1 MPPKDD
7 EKESRILEAV
17 ATYQHGEN
25 TNITS
30 LHNEYHVPY
39 HALQSRIKGN
49 PSRKAP
55 LPANQTLD
63 KAQEDAVKLWI
74 KQLDEAGRPP
84 TAEMVTNC
92 TNTILCQSHE
102 NPETTPPTIS
112 KMWTY
117 HFLQHLPPEYKCV
130 KQHPMD
136 PKHIWAE
143 DIGIVQTFYDHW
155 EIAIKTHGIW
165 PCNIYNMDET
175 GFQIGQGKVEKV
187 ITAFPEASA
196 NIGSAMTCK
205 LVTVVECISAE
216 GKAINPFLVLAG
228 SYHLEDWYKDCG
240 LPDNWMITLTP
251 NGYITDEGGYDWI
264 HHFEIETHP
273 STSWEYWLLLL
284 DNHGS
289 HLTYDF
295 LHFCEECWIML

>member
-1 MPPKDD
+1 
-7 EKESRILEAV
+7 
-17 ATYQHGEN
+17 
-25 TNITS
+25 
-30 LHNEYHVPY
+30 
-39 HALQSRIKGN
+39 
-49 PSRKAP
+49 
-55 LPANQTLD
+55 
-63 KAQEDAVKLWI
+63 
-74 KQLDEAGRPP
+74 
-84 TAEMVTNC
+84 
-92 TNTILCQSHE
+92 
-102 NPETTPPTIS
+102 
-112 KMWTY
+112 
-117 HFLQHLPPEYKCV
+117 
-130 KQHPMD
+130 MD
-136 PKHIWAE
+136 PKCIRAE

-295 LHFCEECWIML
+295 LHFCEECQIIPYFLPPHMTHHLQPLDGIPFQQYKHWHAKAVNEAACLGEDNFHHQEFLQALPAIREKAFTPRVLHAGWTR